1 MKRIY
6 IAFLAALG
14 CVGASAQKL
23 TLEKAYNDFTKSE
36 GPSSTWAAG
45 TDYDES
51 GTTKFGS
58 TDCNNGLSGTW
69 NDGLAFQGANKW
81 RYFHNGIFNGN
92 GGDRMVGV
100 IDAKAGQRIKVVAAT
115 ENKGKLNN
123 GLAIYEGANVT
134 LYNYDKLITADYE
147 EATYYFDVVAD
158 GPAGMKLTRQGYFTS
173 FEVYNTSAYSEEETA
188 TYTVKF
194 VDENGTEIKEAVTA
208 TGLVGAN
215 PEFFIAK
222 YTTSVYSAD
231 GTKKYNYASNDFSTI
246 NLAKT
251 GSVATVK
258 FQSVAV
264 LNYTINY
271 VDIDSDVTIATSKG
285 ITFEDEP
292 YVSYKGFVV
301 GTDGTI
307 YGVSENKDL
316 DEALGEET
324 QNFSVKVTSE
334 KNEFN
339 VPIMVINELFG
350 FPDGFGLS
358 YISEGEDM
366 GENVVLQTSTGL
378 SNGLGG
384 ASRYIGGDG
393 APQFSIELEAGDY
406 ALYLSAYNDASNL
419 KRAFN
424 FYYKATED
432 ATEWSVLKQ
441 YSDLEMTTERGAFIA
456 GDNLVYFSVPAEI
469 VNAETGKLSFAV
481 SGYVNSGLK
490 TNQSITVDY
499 FMLLKKGY
507 EGDVTVNGDEEET
520 PEDPETPQAIVNVKA
535 DVANGAMYDLSGRR
549 ISEAKGMFIMNG
561 KLYIAK

>member
-36 GPSSTWAAG
+36 KASKWAADV
-45 TDYDES
+45 DYDS
-51 GTTKFGS
+51 ANGTKFGS
-58 TDCNNGLSGTW
+58 TDCTNGLSGTW
-69 NDGLAFQGANKW
+69 NEGLAFQGPDKW
-81 RYFHNGIFNGN
+81 HYFHNGIFNGN
-92 GGDRMVGV
+92 SGDRMVGV
-100 IDAKAGQRIKVVAAT
+100 IDAKAGQRIKVVAST
-115 ENKGKLNN
+115 ENTGKLNN

-134 LYNYDKLITADYE
+134 LYNYDKLNIDSCE

-158 GPAGMKLTRQGYFTS
+158 GPAGMNLTRQGYITS

-222 YTTSVYSAD
+222 YTTSVKSAD

-271 VDIDSDVTIATSKG
+271 VDYDNEATIATTKG

-307 YGVSENKDL
+307 YGVSENKGM
-316 DEALGEET
+316 EGALGEET
-324 QNFSVKVTSE
+324 KNFSVKVTSE
-334 KNEFN
+334 MNKFD
-339 VPIMVINELFG
+339 VPALAINELFE
-350 FPDGFGLS
+350 FPKGFGLS

-419 KRAFN
+419 KRGFN

-432 ATEWSVLKQ
+432 ATEWSVLTQ
-441 YSDLEMTTERGAFIA
+441 YSDLEMTTKRGAFIA
-456 GDNLVYFSVPAEI
+456 GDNWVYFSVPAEI
-469 VNAETGKLSFAV
+469 VDAETGKLSFAV

-499 FMLLKKGY
+499 FMLLKK
-507 EGDVTVNGDEEET
+507 GDEEET

>member
-36 GPSSTWAAG
+36 KASIWAANV
-45 TDYDES
+45 DYDS
-51 GTTKFGS
+51 ANGTKFGT
-58 TDCNNGLSGTW
+58 TDCTNGLSGTW
-69 NDGLAFQGANKW
+69 NEGLAFQGPEKW
-81 RYFHNGIFNGN
+81 HYFHNGIFNGN

-246 NLAKT
+246 TLAKT

-258 FQSVAV
+258 S
-264 LNYTINY
+264 
-271 VDIDSDVTIATSKG
+271 
-285 ITFEDEP
+285 
-292 YVSYKGFVV
+292 VSY
-301 GTDGTI
+301 THLT
-307 YGVSENKDL
+307 L
-316 DEALGEET
+316 PT
-324 QNFSVKVTSE
+324 
-334 KNEFN
+334 
-339 VPIMVINELFG
+339 
-350 FPDGFGLS
+350 
-358 YISEGEDM
+358 
-366 GENVVLQTSTGL
+366 
-378 SNGLGG
+378 
-384 ASRYIGGDG
+384 
-393 APQFSIELEAGDY
+393 
-406 ALYLSAYNDASNL
+406 
-419 KRAFN
+419 
-424 FYYKATED
+424 KA
-432 ATEWSVLKQ
+432 
-441 YSDLEMTTERGAFIA
+441 
-456 GDNLVYFSVPAEI
+456 
-469 VNAETGKLSFAV
+469 
-481 SGYVNSGLK
+481 
-490 TNQSITVDY
+490 
-499 FMLLKKGY
+499 
-507 EGDVTVNGDEEET
+507 
-520 PEDPETPQAIVNVKA
+520 
-535 DVANGAMYDLSGRR
+535 
-549 ISEAKGMFIMNG
+549 
-561 KLYIAK
+561 

>member
-36 GPSSTWAAG
+36 KASIWAANV
-45 TDYDES
+45 DYDS
-51 GTTKFGS
+51 ANGTKFGT
-58 TDCNNGLSGTW
+58 TDCTNGLSGTW
-69 NDGLAFQGANKW
+69 NEGLAFQGPNKW
-81 RYFHNGIFNGN
+81 LYFHNGIFNGN
-92 GGDRMVGV
+92 SGDRMVGV
-100 IDAKAGQRIKVVAAT
+100 IDAKAGQRIKVVAST
-115 ENKGKLNN
+115 ENTGKLNN

-134 LYNYDKLITADYE
+134 LYNYDKLNIDSCE

-158 GPAGMKLTRQGYFTS
+158 GPAGMKLTRQGYITS

-215 PEFFIAK
+215 PEFFIAQ

-231 GTKKYNYASNDFSTI
+231 GTKKYNYASNNFSTI

-271 VDIDSDVTIATSKG
+271 VDNDSDATIATSKG

-307 YGVSENKDL
+307 YGVSENKGL
-316 DEALGEET
+316 EGALGEET
-324 QNFSVKVTSE
+324 NNFSVKVTSE

-339 VPIMVINELFG
+339 VLAMAINLFE
-350 FPDGFGLS
+350 FPKGFGLS

-366 GENVVLQTSTGL
+366 GEKVVQQTATGL

-393 APQFSIELEAGDY
+393 TPQFSIELEAGDY

-432 ATEWSVLKQ
+432 ATEWSVLTQ

-456 GDNLVYFSVPAEI
+456 GDNWVYFSVPAEI
-469 VNAETGKLSFAV
+469 VDAETGKLSFAV

-561 KLYIAK
+561 KLNIAK

>member
-36 GPSSTWAAG
+36 KASIWAANV
-45 TDYDES
+45 DYDS
-51 GTTKFGS
+51 ANGTKFGT
-58 TDCNNGLSGTW
+58 TDCTNGLSGTW
-69 NDGLAFQGANKW
+69 NEGLAFQGPEKW
-81 RYFHNGIFNGN
+81 HYFHNGIFNGN

-271 VDIDSDVTIATSKG
+271 VDYESEATIATTKG

-307 YGVSENKDL
+307 YGVSENNDKDL
-316 DEALGEET
+316 DLGEVT
-324 QNFSVKVTSE
+324 KNFSVKVTS
-334 KNEFN
+334 KMNEFD
-339 VPIMVINELFG
+339 VPALAINELYG
-350 FPDGFGLS
+350 FPKGFGLS

-432 ATEWSVLKQ
+432 ATEWSVLTQ
-441 YSDLEMTTERGAFIA
+441 YSNLEMTTERGAFIA
-456 GDNLVYFSVPAEI
+456 GDNWVYFSVPADI
-469 VNAETGKLSFAV
+469 VDAKTGKLSFAV

-507 EGDVTVNGDEEET
+507 KGDVTVNGDEEET
-520 PEDPETPQAIVNVKA
+520 PEAPETPQAIVNVKA

>member
-23 TLEKAYNDFTKSE
+23 TQEKAYNDFTKSE
-36 GPSSTWAAG
+36 AASSPWAAG

-69 NDGLAFQGANKW
+69 NDGLAFQGANGW

-92 GGDRMVGV
+92 SGNRMVGV

-158 GPAGMKLTRQGYFTS
+158 GPAGMYLTRQSYFTS

-271 VDIDSDVTIATSKG
+271 VDYNNDATIATTKG

-307 YGVSENKDL
+307 YGVSENNDKDL
-316 DEALGEET
+316 DLGEVT
-324 QNFSVKVTSE
+324 KNFSVKVTSE
-334 KNEFN
+334 MNKFD
-339 VPIMVINELFG
+339 VPALAINELFG

-419 KRAFN
+419 RRAFN

-432 ATEWSVLKQ
+432 ATEWSVLTQ
-441 YSDLEMTTERGAFIA
+441 YSDLEKTTERGAFIA
-456 GDNLVYFSVPAEI
+456 GDNWVYFSVPAEI
-469 VNAETGKLSFAV
+469 VDAETGKLSFAV

>member
-36 GPSSTWAAG
+36 GASIWAANV
-45 TDYDES
+45 DYDS
-51 GTTKFGS
+51 ANGTKVGTI
-58 TDCNNGLSGTW
+58 DCSNGATGTW
-69 NDGLAFQGANKW
+69 NEGLAFQGPDKW
-81 RYFHNGIFNGN
+81 HYFHKGIFNGN
-92 GGDRMVGV
+92 NGDRMVGV

-158 GPAGMKLTRQGYFTS
+158 GPAGMYLTRQGYFTS

-222 YTTSVYSAD
+222 YTTSVKSAD

-246 NLAKT
+246 TLAKT

-271 VDIDSDVTIATSKG
+271 VDYNSDATIATTKG

-307 YGVSENKDL
+307 YGVSENKGL
-316 DEALGEET
+316 EGALGEET

-334 KNEFN
+334 MNEFD
-339 VPIMVINELFG
+339 VPALAINELFE

-432 ATEWSVLKQ
+432 ATEWSVLTQ
-441 YSDLEMTTERGAFIA
+441 YSDLEMTTKRGAFIA
-456 GDNLVYFSVPAEI
+456 GDNWVYFSVPAEI
-469 VNAETGKLSFAV
+469 VDAETGKLSFAV

-507 EGDVTVNGDEEET
+507 KGDVTVNGDEEET

>member
-36 GPSSTWAAG
+36 KASIWAANV
-45 TDYDES
+45 DYDS
-51 GTTKFGS
+51 ANGTKFGT
-58 TDCNNGLSGTW
+58 TDCTNGLSGTW
-69 NDGLAFQGANKW
+69 NEGLAFQGPEKW
-81 RYFHNGIFNGN
+81 HYFHNGIFNGN
-92 GGDRMVGV
+92 GGNRMVGV

-158 GPAGMKLTRQGYFTS
+158 GPAGMNLTRQGYITS

-215 PEFFIAK
+215 PEFFIAQ

-231 GTKKYNYASNDFSTI
+231 GTKKYNYASNNFSTI

-271 VDIDSDVTIATSKG
+271 VDYDSDATIATSKG

-307 YGVSENKDL
+307 YGVSENKGL

-324 QNFSVKVTSE
+324 NNFSVKVTSE
-334 KNEFN
+334 MNEFD
-339 VPIMVINELFG
+339 VPIMVINDLFG
-350 FPDGFGLS
+350 FPEGFGLS

-366 GENVVLQTSTGL
+366 GEKVVQQTATGL

-432 ATEWSVLKQ
+432 ATEWSVLTQ
-441 YSDLEMTTERGAFIA
+441 YSDLEMTTKRGAFIA
-456 GDNLVYFSVPAEI
+456 GDNWVYFSVPAEI
-469 VNAETGKLSFAV
+469 VDAETGKLSFAV

-507 EGDVTVNGDEEET
+507 KGDVTVNGDEEET

>member
-36 GPSSTWAAG
+36 KASIWAANV
-45 TDYDES
+45 DYDS
-51 GTTKFGS
+51 ANGTKFGT
-58 TDCNNGLSGTW
+58 TDCTNGLSGTW
-69 NDGLAFQGANKW
+69 NEGLAFQAPDKW
-81 RYFHNGIFNGN
+81 YYFHNGIFNGN
-92 GGDRMVGV
+92 SGNRMVGV

-115 ENKGKLNN
+115 ENKGKLYN
-123 GLAIYEGANVT
+123 GLAIYAGANVT
-134 LYNYDKLITADYE
+134 LYNYDKLITANSE

-158 GPAGMKLTRQGYFTS
+158 GPAGMKLTRQGYITS

-215 PEFFIAK
+215 PEFFIAQ

-271 VDIDSDVTIATSKG
+271 VAYDSDATIATSKG

-307 YGVSENKDL
+307 YGVSQNKGL
-316 DEALGEET
+316 EGALGEET
-324 QNFSVKVTSE
+324 ENFSVKVTSE

-339 VPIMVINELFG
+339 VPALAINELFG

-432 ATEWSVLKQ
+432 ATEWSVLTQ
-441 YSDLEMTTERGAFIA
+441 YSDLDMTTKRGAFIA
-456 GDNLVYFSVPAEI
+456 GDNWVYFSVPAEI
-469 VNAETGKLSFAV
+469 VDAKTGKLSFAV
-481 SGYVNSGLK
+481 SGNVNSGLK

-507 EGDVTVNGDEEET
+507 KGDVTVNGDEEET